1 MLICFKSHLGADIV
15 RPMSTTGPNLF
26 MEDAHQRKVLRELY
40 AARPLNPPIYR
51 DEAEYSYLNNHL
63 IERSIALLAHEITGV
78 VLEVG
83 CGEQP
88 YKRYFSHAKK
98 IIATDFNPARGVV
111 DVAAPACPL
120 PFRDQVFDGI
130 IATEVLEHVPDPAA
144 TFREFY
150 RVLRPGGKVI
160 LSTPMYWPAHEQPY
174 DFFRYPGHGLLALA
188 SRAGFEVK
196 ALCPRGGVYVLMGQ
210 VILQSIQQYFR
221 SAFLRRCWNR
231 TLLYF
236 DRCRTN
242 PRITLGWTILAIK
255 AP

>member
-1 MLICFKSHLGADIV
+1 
-15 RPMSTTGPNLF
+15 MSTLGTDLF
-26 MEDAHQRKVLRELY
+26 MEDARQRSVLRELY
-40 AARPLNPPIYR
+40 LARRLDPPTYS

-88 YKRYFSHAKK
+88 YKPYFSNVEK
-98 IIATDFNPARGVV
+98 IIATDFNPARGVF
-111 DVAAPACPL
+111 DVVAPACPL
-120 PFRDQVFDGI
+120 PFRDQAFDGI

-144 TFREFY
+144 TFCEFY
-150 RVLRPGGKVI
+150 RVLKPGGKVI

-196 ALCPRGGVYVLMGQ
+196 ALCPRGGIYILMGQ
-210 VILQSIQQYFR
+210 VILMAIQQYFR
-221 SAFLRRCWNR
+221 NAMVRRYWNR
-231 TLLYF
+231 AMLYF
-236 DRCRTN
+236 DRSRTN
-242 PRITLGWTILAIK
+242 PRLTLGWTLLVTK
-255 AP
+255 PSNWRRFELSPRER